1 MKKYYEILEVDKNA
15 SQEVIEKAY
24 KTLAK
29 KYHPD
34 LQQGSM
40 KQQYAEKM
48 KIINEAYDVL
58 SDREKREQYNEVLI
72 NEGSQK
78 HIEYYDNISKEQQER
93 IIRENYFLKQQLNNI
108 ANRNIQEDRGPIG
121 NMGMVFARHIHSV
134 KDELFQGVYMKN
146 SQNRITNNH
155 DLKYYLKLIRNFA
168 IIILVLFLIYQI
180 PFVKNF
186 FKDLYNNNIIFNSF
200 VDIFKNTFSTGF

>member
-40 KQQYAEKM
+40 KQEYAEKM

-58 SDREKREQYNEVLI
+58 SDDYKREQYNEQLKKEELQ
-72 NEGSQK
+72 NQTMSR
-78 HIEYYDNISKEQQER
+78 EQQEKLMQ
-93 IIRENYFLKQQLNNI
+93 ENYALKQQLNNMGI
-108 ANRNIQEDRGPIG
+108 NKQQEHEGTIVNMSRILDQQIRAARKQAYHDAYIQD
-121 NMGMVFARHIHSV
+121 M
-134 KDELFQGVYMKN
+134 
-146 SQNRITNNH
+146 QNRGYKIRYKH
-155 DLKYYLKLIRNFA
+155 DLKYYLKLIKTLA
-168 IIILVLFLIYQI
+168 ITILVLFLIYQI

-186 FKDLYNNNIIFNSF
+186 FIELYNKNIIFQSI
-200 VDIFKNTFSTGF
+200 VDIFKNTFSAGF

>member
-48 KIINEAYDVL
+48 KIYGLTLE
-58 SDREKREQYNEVLI
+58 
-72 NEGSQK
+72 
-78 HIEYYDNISKEQQER
+78 EYKE
-93 IIRENYFLKQQLNNI
+93 
-108 ANRNIQEDRGPIG
+108 
-121 NMGMVFARHIHSV
+121 
-134 KDELFQGVYMKN
+134 
-146 SQNRITNNH
+146 
-155 DLKYYLKLIRNFA
+155 YLGK
-168 IIILVLFLIYQI
+168 
-180 PFVKNF
+180 
-186 FKDLYNNNIIFNSF
+186 
-200 VDIFKNTFSTGF
+200 

>member
-34 LQQGSM
+34 LQQGSK
-40 KQQYAEKM
+40 KQEYAEKM

-58 SDREKREQYNEVLI
+58 SDKEKREQYNEVLI
-72 NEGSQK
+72 NEESQK
-78 HIEYYDNISKEQQER
+78 HIEHYKDISKEQRER

-108 ANRNIQEDRGPIG
+108 ANKNIQEDRGPIG
-121 NMGMVFARHIHSV
+121 NMGRVFGNHINAV
-134 KDELFQGVYMKN
+134 KKEIFQDIYMRN
-146 SQNRITNNH
+146 SQNKIRNNH

-168 IIILVLFLIYQI
+168 IIIFVLFLIYQI

-186 FKDLYNNNIIFNSF
+186 FEDLYNNNIIFNSF